1 MVNSERTVTFLQ
13 ECSEDYLD
21 HVRDLPAERCSVST
35 GWRMVHYHEKF
46 ISGTNLQNIG
56 IKEDKPK
63 KKKKWFGGVVLA
75 MLFRFLKI
83 SRFRRSLGDL
93 LRGAGK

>member
-46 ISGTNLQNIG
+46 ISGTNLQNTG

-63 KKKKWFGGVVLA
+63 KKKKNCLEE
-75 MLFRFLKI
+75 LFLQCCFASSKSHDSEEAWEI
-83 SRFRRSLGDL
+83 C
-93 LRGAGK
+93 